1 MMSEDFKGIVIDLFK
16 SLDRLDAPSIIEKF
30 SDDVEQVDELTQKWS
45 RGKAVCAA
53 AISGIM
59 KEVSDLKSEIS
70 DLNVISSS
78 DMAIVTCTMKQSYTY
93 EGKSIS
99 IVAPTTVAFRRES
112 SGWKVVLLQ
121 SVPFA

>member
-1 MMSEDFKGIVIDLFK
+1 MSEDFKGIVMNLFK
-16 SLDRLDAPSIIEKF
+16 SLDQMDTPSIIEKF
-30 SDDVEQVDELTQKWS
+30 SDDIEQVDELTQKWS
-45 RGKAVCAA
+45 RGKAACAA
-53 AISGIM
+53 AISGIV
-59 KEVSDLKSEIS
+59 ETVTDLKSDIS

-78 DMAIVTCTMKQSYTY
+78 DMAIVTCTMKQSYTF

-112 SGWKVVLLQ
+112 SGWKIVLIQ

>member
-1 MMSEDFKGIVIDLFK
+1 MSEDFKGIVIDLFK

-53 AISGIM
+53 AISGIVEM
-59 KEVSDLKSEIS
+59 VSNLKSDIS

-78 DMAIVTCTMKQSYTY
+78 DMAIVTCTMKQTYKY
-93 EGKSIS
+93 EGNSVS

-112 SGWKVVLLQ
+112 SGWKVVLIQ
-121 SVPFA
+121 SVPYA

>member
-1 MMSEDFKGIVIDLFK
+1 VSEDFKGIVINMFK
-16 SLDRLDAPSIIEKF
+16 SLDELDAPAIIEHF

-53 AISGIM
+53 AISGIVEM
-59 KEVSDLKSEIS
+59 VSDLKSDIS

-99 IVAPTTVAFRRES
+99 IVAPTTVGFRRES
-112 SGWKVVLLQ
+112 GGWKVVLIQ

>member
-1 MMSEDFKGIVIDLFK
+1 MSEDFKGIVIDLFK

-53 AISGIM
+53 AISGIVEM
-59 KEVSDLKSEIS
+59 VSNLKSDIS

-93 EGKSIS
+93 EGNSIS

-112 SGWKVVLLQ
+112 SGWKIVLIQ

>member
-1 MMSEDFKGIVIDLFK
+1 MSEDFKGIVMDLFK

-59 KEVSDLKSEIS
+59 KEVSDLKSDIS

>member
-1 MMSEDFKGIVIDLFK
+1 VSEDFKGIVINLFK
-16 SLDRLDAPSIIEKF
+16 SLDQLDAPSIIEKF

-53 AISGIM
+53 AISGIV
-59 KEVSDLKSEIS
+59 ELVSDLKSDIS
-70 DLNVISSS
+70 DLNVISST

-93 EGKSIS
+93 EGNSIS

-112 SGWKVVLLQ
+112 SGWKIVLIQ
-121 SVPFA
+121 SVPFS

>member
-1 MMSEDFKGIVIDLFK
+1 
-16 SLDRLDAPSIIEKF
+16 LDAVSIIEKF

-59 KEVSDLKSEIS
+59 KEVSNLKSDIS

-112 SGWKVVLLQ
+112 AGWKIVLLQ

>member
-59 KEVSDLKSEIS
+59 KEVSDLKSDIS

>member
-16 SLDRLDAPSIIEKF
+16 SLDRLDALSIIEKF

-59 KEVSDLKSEIS
+59 KEVSDLKSDIS

-112 SGWKVVLLQ
+112 AGWKIVLLQ

>member
-1 MMSEDFKGIVIDLFK
+1 MSEDFKGIVINLFK
-16 SLDRLDAPSIIEKF
+16 SLDNLDAPSIIEHF

-59 KEVSDLKSEIS
+59 EQVSDLSSEIS
-70 DLNVISSS
+70 DFNVISSS
-78 DMAIVTCTMKQSYTY
+78 DMAIVTCMMNQSYTY

-99 IVAPTTVAFRRES
+99 IVAPTTIAFRRES
-112 SGWKVVLLQ
+112 GGWKVVLLQ

>member
-1 MMSEDFKGIVIDLFK
+1 MSEDFKGIVINLFK
-16 SLDRLDAPSIIEKF
+16 SLDQLDAPSIIEKF

-53 AISGIM
+53 AISGIVEM
-59 KEVSDLKSEIS
+59 VSNLKSDIS

-93 EGKSIS
+93 EGNSIS

-112 SGWKVVLLQ
+112 SWWKIVLIQ

>member
-1 MMSEDFKGIVIDLFK
+1 MSEDFKGIVIDLFK

>member
-1 MMSEDFKGIVIDLFK
+1 MSEDFKGIVIDLFK
-16 SLDRLDAPSIIEKF
+16 SLDRLDALSIIEKF

-59 KEVSDLKSEIS
+59 KEVSDLKSDIS

-112 SGWKVVLLQ
+112 AGWKIVLLQ